1 MPKASVPD
9 EKAWAYPGVPKRDT
23 LTRFL
28 HSGKYSDL
36 IISCGDRT
44 WNVHKVIV
52 FCHCGFLEKV
62 YGKDLQAQGS
72 GVIELH
78 DDHPDAVAAM
88 LEWAYSVDSQQP
100 TAPPKPGP
108 NANTRN
114 AQMLDWMHLNVRV
127 HILAEKYSMSSLRRL
142 AWINITMLTDYYAVH
157 SRDDAMHL
165 TEIGALIYANT
176 PDVPNHQLRYM
187 FVANVCANI
196 KLMYACGNFSLF
208 LKGGN
213 TFGADL
219 VRYIAQNAVS
229 MRADD
234 DRWYG
239 GDADYLPPDDETEY
253 EGETEAEGASSSDCD
268 DMDCEPSSD
277 YGDMECDPCSG
288 DSTATME

>member
-9 EKAWAYPGVPKRDT
+9 EEAWTYPGVSKRGT

-28 HSGKYSDL
+28 HSGKHSDL
-36 IISCGDRT
+36 VIRCGART

-52 FCHCGFLEKV
+52 FTHCGFLEKAH
-62 YGKDLQAQGS
+62 GEDLQGQES
-72 GVIELH
+72 GVIELN

-88 LEWAYSVDSQQP
+88 LEWAYSADSQQP
-100 TAPPKPGP
+100 TAPPKPSP
-108 NANTRN
+108 SAKTRS

-127 HILAEKYSMSSLRRL
+127 YMLAEKYCMPSLRDL
-142 AWINITMLTDYYAVH
+142 AWINMTMITDDYAVH
-157 SRDDAMHL
+157 SRADAIHL
-165 TEIGALIYANT
+165 TKVGAFIYANT
-176 PDVPNHQLRYM
+176 PDVPDHQLRDL
-187 FVANVCANI
+187 FLSNVWVNI
-196 KLMYACGNFSLF
+196 KLMYACGNFRLF

-213 TFGADL
+213 TFGADF
-219 VRYIAQNAVS
+219 VRYIARNVKPILA
-229 MRADD
+229 
-234 DRWYG
+234 

-253 EGETEAEGASSSDCD
+253 EGETEAEVASSSDCD